1 MLTCNATIKSS
12 MEINDRSQLITEQR
26 NPRTLDIDG
35 KTTLEIVDCI
45 NAEDAR
51 VITAVH
57 NEREQIAKAVDLAV
71 EALKGGGR
79 LIYIGAGTSGRL
91 GILDASECPP
101 TFSSDPNMVIGI
113 IAGGERAVFQSIEG
127 AEDLPEN
134 GARDIQQKE
143 VNHRDVV
150 VGITTG
156 GTTPYVMGGLFE
168 AKKRNAKLVFFCC
181 NPETMPGFD
190 VDVIIRPVV
199 GPEVIT
205 GSTRMKA
212 GTATKL
218 ILNMITTATMIKLG
232 KVYENL
238 MVDLRAS
245 NKKLTDR
252 AERIIMSVTGVC
264 RAAAGK
270 LLISAFGNAK
280 IAIVMHKTGL
290 DYAKARERLDA
301 HGGIIRK
308 VLHNP
313 QK

>member
-1 MLTCNATIKSS
+1 
-12 MEINDRSQLITEQR
+12 MEIKDRSQLITEQR
-26 NPRTLDIDG
+26 NPRTLDIDS

-45 NAEDAR
+45 NTEDAR
-51 VITAVH
+51 VITAVQK
-57 NEREQIAKAVDLAV
+57 EQEQIAKAVDLTI

-101 TFSSDPNMVIGI
+101 TFSSDPNMVVGI

-127 AEDLPEN
+127 AEDLPES
-134 GARDIQQKE
+134 GATDIQQKE

-168 AKKRNAKLVFFCC
+168 AKKRNARVVFLCC

-218 ILNMITTATMIKLG
+218 ILNMISTAAMIKLG

-252 AERIIMSVTGVC
+252 AERIIMSVTG
-264 RAAAGK
+264 AGRPEAVR
-270 LLISAFGNAK
+270 LLASAFGNAK

-290 DYAKARERLDA
+290 DYAKAREKLNA
-301 HGGIIRK
+301 NGGIIRK
-308 VLHNP
+308 VLQYP